1 MRIAG
6 IRELRAKTAS
16 LLGGEEPVIVTHHGK
31 ISGLYL
37 PLEDPDRIPTDL
49 RVVLARVL
57 AKHLDKVL
65 RARGVTEAKIR
76 KDFHAYRRSRR

>member
-16 LLGGEEPVIVTHHGK
+16 LLGGKEPLIVTRHGK

-37 PLEDPDRIPTDL
+37 PLEDPEQIPTDL
-49 RVVLARVL
+49 RLELARVL
-57 AKHLDKVL
+57 GKHLAKVAQ
-65 RARGVTEAKIR
+65 RKGVTEGDLR
-76 KDFHAYRRSRR
+76 KDFNAYRRGRR